1 VPFLADAV
9 RRLRGLGCEVIVG
22 TTPDLGTIR
31 PLAQPLRRYAR
42 SLSRAMS
49 KAQTIAVVDA
59 GGRTVS
65 LGDILGPLFATQREL
80 FSDDQ
85 FHPSAAGYAQ
95 AAQALLPSALDAL
108 GMGTRARSAS
118 TFLTRRPK
126 PLAKAAAQAAT
137 RPGSEVAGA
146 RQSASGRRRGTWAQL
161 RIRRPR
167 QPVTTSPEEA
177 TPVTSSTAP

>member
-1 VPFLADAV
+1 
-9 RRLRGLGCEVIVG
+9 
-22 TTPDLGTIR
+22 
-31 PLAQPLRRYAR
+31 
-42 SLSRAMS
+42 MS

-146 RQSASGRRRGTWAQL
+146 ARQGASGHRRGTWAQL
-161 RIRRPR
+161 RVRRPR
-167 QPVTTSPEEA
+167 KPVTTSPEEA
-177 TPVTSSTAP
+177 QPLTSQ